1 MAQTKRGA
9 NNRTDVTSRSAPE
22 FKNPGFYNKATLV
35 GSNKTIAF
43 TGSTI
48 AAGFICENV
57 TNVTIELQ
65 NGGTLPGS
73 TLTADTLYE
82 IAPKKVVIGATG
94 VVHVLHK

>member
-1 MAQTKRGA
+1 MPQIKSGT
-9 NNRTDVTSRSAPE
+9 NNRTDVASRSAPK
-22 FKNPGFYNKATLV
+22 FKNPGFFNKATLV

-43 TGSTI
+43 TGSAI
-48 AAGFICENV
+48 AAGFIVEDV
-57 TNVTIELQ
+57 SNVTIELH

>member
-9 NNRTDVTSRSAPE
+9 NNRTDVTSRSAPK

-43 TGSTI
+43 TGSAI

-65 NGGTLPGS
+65 
-73 TLTADTLYE
+73 
-82 IAPKKVVIGATG
+82 
-94 VVHVLHK
+94 